1 MYIRAEHN
9 AACPCDDCCKYDAT
23 IIKSELPN
31 GGIAW
36 REGGLEHLL
45 QFNRNRDL
53 NWTLPSGHCGYCGGA
68 EMRAYATAE
77 HDLVKN
83 HNPKVENG
91 RAYVSLLIADGSGWL
106 ATARGF
112 AACKKSPWTGKP
124 TEGKT
129 MLRLWVATMLRYPPE
144 QAEAVATR
152 KLENWTEFR
161 IGLRLTQ

>member
-1 MYIRAEHN
+1 MYERTEHN
-9 AACPCDDCCKYDAT
+9 AACPCEDCCKHDALL
-23 IIKSELPN
+23 IKSQLPRD
-31 GGIAW
+31 GIAW
-36 REGGLEHLL
+36 RAGGLEHLL
-45 QFNRNRDL
+45 HTYRSREL
-53 NWTLPSGHCGYCGGA
+53 NWSLEPGHCGMCGGTD
-68 EMRAYATAE
+68 MTASKMYE

-112 AACKKSPWTGKP
+112 AACTKSIWTGQP
-124 TEGKT
+124 TDGKS
-129 MLRLWVATMLRYPPE
+129 MLKQWVASVLGYPRD

-152 KLENWTEFR
+152 KLEGWTEFR